1 MRKWKCTV
9 CDYIHEGD
17 NPPDECPLCGVG
29 PELFVEIIDTV
40 QSLCPESVRSCNVG
54 TIRSSLEKISYGL
67 YVLTSRDKAG
77 KINGQCVNT
86 VFQLTD
92 IPQQI
97 AVSVSN
103 ETLTC
108 EYIKE
113 SGVMAISFL
122 RADDIANV
130 RHFGLQTGRK
140 IDKFQGIDYILGN
153 LGCPIL
159 SNCLSYLEGKVL
171 WDKTSNVGTHTLFVV
186 EVTGG
191 LVANTGAALTYEKYR
206 ESKNK

>member
-1 MRKWKCTV
+1 MKKWKCTV

-29 PELFVEIIDTV
+29 AELFVEIIESI
-40 QSLCPESVRSCNVG
+40 QALCLENVRSCNVG

-67 YVLTSRDKAG
+67 YVLTSHDMAG

-92 IPQQI
+92 IPPQI

-103 ETLTC
+103 NTLTY
-108 EYIKE
+108 EYIKK
-113 SGVMAISFL
+113 SGVLAISFL
-122 RADDIANV
+122 QAEDIANV

-140 IDKFQGIDYILGN
+140 VDKFATVDYILGN
-153 LGCPIL
+153 LDCPIL
-159 SNCLSYLEGKVL
+159 ANCLSYLEGKVL
-171 WDKTSNVGTHTLFVV
+171 WDKTSDVGTHTLFVV

-191 LVANTGAALTYEKYR
+191 LVANAGQVLTYEKYR
-206 ESKNK
+206 DSKNK